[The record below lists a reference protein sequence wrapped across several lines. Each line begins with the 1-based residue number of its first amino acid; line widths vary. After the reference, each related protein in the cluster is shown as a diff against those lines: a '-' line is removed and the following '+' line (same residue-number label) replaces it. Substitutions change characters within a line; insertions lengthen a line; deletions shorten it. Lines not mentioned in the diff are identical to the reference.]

1 MCFLDQESEVY
12 SYKDESLGL
21 GMELSGR
28 IFAHH
33 VQCPQ
38 HHKEE
43 EGKKKRKGCCHLAS
57 NNIGIVILEAMGEP
71 SDTASV

>member
-43 EGKKKRKGCCHLAS
+43 EGKKKEEGVLLS
-57 NNIGIVILEAMGEP
+57 GF
-71 SDTASV
+71 

>member
-1 MCFLDQESEVY
+1 MCFLDQESEVS
-12 SYKDESLGL
+12 SYKDESLEL

-43 EGKKKRKGCCHLAS
+43 GKKRKGCCHLAS
-57 NNIGIVILEAMGEP
+57 NNSGIVILEAMGEP